1 MRLIVGTFTAL
12 ALAAA
17 APLAPAAAQAQGAI
31 TLGMQVTD
39 AAGGPVGTVAAL
51 KGDNVMVKTDRHEAL
66 LPKSSFT
73 ISQGKLLFGMTRAQL
88 NAEVEKTMAA
98 ASAAIVPGAS
108 VKGVSGTVLGL
119 IDTVEGDSV
128 TITLSSGQKIQVDKT
143 ALRGNSDGSVTTGF
157 TADQLQALID
167 GKSAGGT
174 AGQ

>member
-1 MRLIVGTFTAL
+1 
-12 ALAAA
+12 
-17 APLAPAAAQAQGAI
+17 
-31 TLGMQVTD
+31 
-39 AAGGPVGTVAAL
+39 
-51 KGDNVMVKTDRHEAL
+51 MVKTDRHEAL

-128 TITLSSGQKIQVDKT
+128 TITLSSGLKIQVDKT